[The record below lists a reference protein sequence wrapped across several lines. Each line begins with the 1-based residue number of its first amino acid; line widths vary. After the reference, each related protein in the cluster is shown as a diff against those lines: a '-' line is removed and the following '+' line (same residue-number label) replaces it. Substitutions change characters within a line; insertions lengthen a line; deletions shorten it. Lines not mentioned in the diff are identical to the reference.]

1 MYCSVCYCT
10 VCVRGSGRRGGGE
23 EGRGRGVEGEARGGE
38 GWERG
43 VEGEARRG
51 GKGREEAMLEMK
63 ELSINCHIE
72 SDVTGV
78 VTSLQAMAA
87 CHPGAWEYQLESV
100 MEHAARM
107 RGAWSLSFPPVVG
120 GGARGN
126 HIHYIRN
133 DQQLM

>member
-1 MYCSVCYCT
+1 MLLYSLCDREQT
-10 VCVRGSGRRGGGE
+10 KRG
-23 EGRGRGVEGEARGGE
+23 
-38 GWERG
+38 
-43 VEGEARRG
+43 
-51 GKGREEAMLEMK
+51 EAMLEMK
-63 ELSINCHIE
+63 ESSINCHIE